1 VDERRFASLRDR
13 TERRT
18 IAASS
23 EASPGLTW
31 LITVLAILVAWV
43 LSYWAGGSKTAFP
56 HAFYVPV
63 IVVATRFGARSALG
77 VAVVAGVIA
86 GPLLPLD
93 VDAGSSQGAVNWVG
107 RAVAFVVIGQLTA
120 YLSRFSLPS
129 LTDEIGTRRFRG
141 EIEQAI
147 TRHELRLEYQP
158 IVHLGTG
165 DLVGV
170 EALVRWDHPER
181 GLISPAEFIPEA
193 ERSGCIGEV
202 SRFVLDDACAQ
213 AARWHPAGID
223 ERAPF
228 MLAVNVSGL
237 DIGDDQLIEHIC
249 EALTSSGVPASWLH
263 LEVTETALMSD
274 LEGAVDGLLTLQE
287 LGVKVAIDDFGTG
300 ESSFGKLYRLPV
312 DVLKLDRVFI
322 EQLGHHARGR
332 DLAQGVVSLAHTL
345 GLTTVAEGI
354 EVPSQ
359 ARAIREFGCDLA
371 QGFLFSMPVE
381 PERIAEILASRPDFR
396 AEVLGRFATERAHPG
411 ESSDLST

>member
-1 VDERRFASLRDR
+1 VDERRFGSLRDR

-31 LITVLAILVAWV
+31 LVVVLAILVAWV
-43 LSYWAGGSKTAFP
+43 LSYGAGGSKTAFP

-63 IVVATRFGARSALG
+63 IIVATRFGARSALL
-77 VAVVAGVIA
+77 VAVVAGVTA

-93 VDAGSSQGAVNWVG
+93 VDAGSSQGTVNWVG
-107 RAVAFVVIGQLTA
+107 RAVAFVIIGQLTA

-129 LTDEIGTRRFRG
+129 LADEIGTRRFRG

-147 TRHELRLEYQP
+147 LRRELRLEYQP

-181 GLISPAEFIPEA
+181 GLISPADFIPEA
-193 ERSGCIGEV
+193 ERAGCIGEV
-202 SRFVLDDACAQ
+202 SRFVLDEACAQ

-223 ERAPF
+223 EGVPF
-228 MLAVNVSGL
+228 MLAVNISAL
-237 DIGDDQLIEHIC
+237 DIGDDQLVEHIRQ
-249 EALTSSGVPASWLH
+249 ALTASGVPSSWLH

-274 LEGAVDGLLTLQE
+274 LEGAVDGLLALQD

-322 EQLGHHARGR
+322 EQLGHHERGR

-354 EVPSQ
+354 ELPSQ

-371 QGFLFSMPVE
+371 QGYLFSMPVE
-381 PERIAEILASRPDFR
+381 PARIAEILAVRLDFR
-396 AEVLGRFATERAHPG
+396 AEVLGRFAADAPARPG
-411 ESSDLST
+411 EPSG